1 MHLRCAMYPKT
12 ARQILMPEEFFL
24 PFGGKLNSENR
35 WVKLA
40 ALIPWWELEE
50 RYAKHFKSPRRGEQ
64 AFTVRVA
71 LGTLII
77 QTRMNLSDRETV
89 NQIIENPYL
98 QYFLGFDR
106 YEDRKT
112 PFDPSML
119 VHFRKRLSDDVLM
132 EVNDLIAK
140 DAAST
145 KAKKDKDDDDTPT
158 SSGGSVSEKM
168 DKDENQGQLIL
179 DATCAP
185 GDIRFPTDV
194 RLLNEARE
202 KLEQM
207 IDILHSPDAG
217 VKTKPRTY
225 RKKARSNYLSL
236 EKQRKKHKKTI
247 RKVLRKQLAYV
258 GRNLKIIDRYLEA
271 EVNRT
276 GLLSKTQR
284 EHLETIRALYD
295 QQQTMYQTKTHSVQN
310 RIVSITQPHLRPIV
324 RGKAGADVEFGCKV
338 MTSVV
343 NGYSFIEHMS
353 FDSFN
358 EGNYLKLAVENYKKR
373 FGCYPESVMADTIFR
388 TRENRAWL
396 KENGIRMSGPK
407 LGRPSKTLEKAQKE
421 QEKKDTGIRNAV
433 EGTYG
438 NAKRKFG
445 LDCIKAKLKET
456 AESSIVLQFLVLNLE
471 RRLRVLLFHFFKR
484 LFSGTNNWEFAV
496 VSG

>member
-1 MHLRCAMYPKT
+1 MYPKT
-12 ARQILMPEEFFL
+12 TCQILMPDDFFL

-40 ALIPWWELEE
+40 AIIPWWELEE
-50 RYAKHFKSPRRGEQ
+50 RYAKHFKSPRRGEE

-98 QYFLGFDR
+98 QYFLGFER
-106 YEDRKT
+106 FEDRKA

-119 VHFRKRLSDDVLM
+119 VHFRKRLSDEVLM
-132 EVNDLIAK
+132 EVNELIAK
-140 DAAST
+140 DAASP
-145 KAKKDKDDDDTPT
+145 KSKKDKDDDDTPT
-158 SSGGSVSEKM
+158 PSGGSGSKKT

-185 GDIRFPTDV
+185 GDIRYPTDV

-202 KLEQM
+202 KLEHM
-207 IDILHSPDAG
+207 IDALHAPDSG
-217 VKTKPRTY
+217 TKIKPRTY
-225 RKKARSNYLSL
+225 RNKARANYLSL
-236 EKQRKKHKKTI
+236 EKQRKKHKKAI

-258 GRNLKIIDRYLEA
+258 GRNLKTVDRYLE
-271 EVNRT
+271 EENRIH
-276 GLLSKTQR
+276 LLSKTQK
-284 EHLETIRALYD
+284 EHLETIRTLYD
-295 QQQTMYQTKTHSVQN
+295 QQKNMYQTKTHSVQN
-310 RIVSITQPHLRPIV
+310 RIISITQPHLRPIV

-338 MTSVV
+338 LTSVV
-343 NGYSFIEHMS
+343 NGYSFIEYMS

-358 EGNYLKLAVENYKKR
+358 EGSYLQLAVENYRER
-373 FGCYPESVMADTIFR
+373 FGYYPEAVMADTIFR
-388 TRENRAWL
+388 NRENRAWL
-396 KENGIRMSGPK
+396 KEKGIRMSGPK
-407 LGRPSKTLEKAQKE
+407 LGRPSKTLGKAQKE

-438 NAKRKFG
+438 NAKRKLG

-471 RRLRVLLFHFFKR
+471 RRLRVLLSHFFKW
-484 LFSGTNNWEFAV
+484 LLSGSNNWKLATV
-496 VSG
+496 AS